1 VRLSHRA
8 LRLHAAGLVALGVAV
23 SPLGF
28 GPPALS
34 DQRPVQIIV
43 NQVGPSFTPVL
54 ARAIA
59 AWEIAGDPID
69 LVAAYGGPGA
79 CEDGDQRPANVT
91 VVCIHDTTN
100 PQYAGLSTVGAGG
113 HVWLRAGMSPST
125 LLLALTHEL
134 GHSQGLGH
142 QLRSKACTMYPSLYL
157 RQRVCAPEVAELK
170 ALVEG

>member
-1 VRLSHRA
+1 MSISHRW
-8 LRLHAAGLVALGVAV
+8 LRIYGAGLVALGVAV

-28 GPPALS
+28 GPPALGVS
-34 DQRPVQIIV
+34 RPVQVIV
-43 NQVGPSFTPVL
+43 NQVGPGFTPVL

-59 AWEIAGDPID
+59 AWESAGDPID

-79 CEDGDQRPANVT
+79 CGEGDQRPANVT
-91 VVCIHDTTN
+91 VVCVHDTTN

-113 HVWLRAGMSPST
+113 YVWLRAGMNPST

-142 QLRSKACTMYPSLYL
+142 QLRSKACTMYPSLY
-157 RQRVCAPEVAELK
+157 RGQRVCAPEVAELK